1 MVFLLIGF
9 ERTLTQRTDS
19 YLAGF
24 IPNLIVEAT
33 VSKGNNRQRASRR
46 EMDVTV
52 ELSCVGCDAP
62 DHLFRCGAVMSL
74 RK

>member
-9 ERTLTQRTDS
+9 ERTLAQRADS

-24 IPNLIVEAT
+24 ISNMIVAAT
-33 VSKGNNRQRASRR
+33 VSKGNNRQRASKR

-52 ELSCVGCDAP
+52 ELSCVGYDAS
-62 DHLFRCGAVMSL
+62 DHLFRCRVV
-74 RK
+74 